1 MWAWPRHGGH
11 AAFARS
17 AACAEASKICSVSN
31 LLCARAQARRSKRR
45 TVKFCDVEAAV
56 RAERRWAEIGL
67 RDLLREA
74 SFAELRDGA
83 PKPRAGK
90 ENAAGG
96 SPDPDPDPECADDE
110 GPAAGSTRGKRP
122 AAHKPGT
129 PDKRARHITDF
140 FHKG

>member
-1 MWAWPRHGGH
+1 M
-11 AAFARS
+11 
-17 AACAEASKICSVSN
+17 
-31 LLCARAQARRSKRR
+31 QARRCKRR

-83 PKPRAGK
+83 HKPRGGK

-96 SPDPDPDPECADDE
+96 SADPDPDPECADDE
-110 GPAAGSTRGKRP
+110 GGAAAGSTRGGGTGSKRP

>member
-1 MWAWPRHGGH
+1 M
-11 AAFARS
+11 
-17 AACAEASKICSVSN
+17 
-31 LLCARAQARRSKRR
+31 
-45 TVKFCDVEAAV
+45 EAAV

-83 PKPRAGK
+83 HKPRAGK

-96 SPDPDPDPECADDE
+96 SPDPDPDPERADNE
-110 GPAAGSTRGKRP
+110 GGAAAGGARGGGTRGKRP